1 MHSLNLHGESLRGR
15 IRGFLYY
22 TPDLL
27 EDRAILRTSRR
38 YGAWVLLGLAI
49 PTILGGLIS
58 GSWWGAR
65 TGFLWGG
72 PVRMFVV
79 ASRFGAQLGTAQHR
93 VAAVQFSRQQSKQL
107 APRFGDLGRR

>member
-22 TPDLL
+22 TP
-27 EDRAILRTSRR
+27 RSAGGPRHSSHFAR
-38 YGAWVLLGLAI
+38 YQAWVLLGLAI

-93 VAAVQFSRQQSKQL
+93 VAAVQFARQQSKQL